1 MLWVHSLVSVHASTP
16 TRAGLCI
23 AAPYRSVA
31 RCKQVEALAA
41 LVDLAAG
48 PAGGLI
54 GSGWVVVLRALSALE
69 ALQASVPETSW
80 PRASLADSQP
90 APERA
95 PGSSASAGGSGAP
108 GMSSDPRLNPGA
120 DQGTTAAVLDRG
132 TSFGKFLSR
141 LVVAAPPALD
151 APHAAGPGSGPG
163 PGPGSG
169 PAGAPAEAAHGS
181 RPASARHS
189 LIPNQALA
197 HAGPPGAGLACWAG
211 GPGQGAVE
219 AIYARSAALGG
230 EAVVVFT
237 RALCAVSQEELD
249 APGAPRCGGPR
260 A

>member
-1 MLWVHSLVSVHASTP
+1 M
-16 TRAGLCI
+16 
-23 AAPYRSVA
+23 
-31 RCKQVEALAA
+31 EALAA

-69 ALQASVPETSW
+69 ALQAAIPQASW
-80 PRASLADSQP
+80 AKDSLAESQP

-95 PGSSASAGGSGAP
+95 PGA
-108 GMSSDPRLNPGA
+108 SSDPRPNPGG
-120 DQGTTAAVLDRG
+120 DHGTSAAALERG

-141 LVVAAPPALD
+141 LVASAPPAVD

-163 PGPGSG
+163 PGSGSA

-189 LIPNQALA
+189 LSPNQGLA
-197 HAGPPGAGLACWAG
+197 HAGPPGAGLARWAG

-219 AIYARSAALGG
+219 AVYARSAALGG
-230 EAVVVFT
+230 EAVVVVT

-249 APGAPRCGGPR
+249 APGAPRRGPT